1 LETTAAI
8 YNPARAFGDFAIR
21 DLTPQVMDAPH
32 WHGHVEINALS
43 GASMVYDFDGHM
55 VALAD
60 GAIAMFW
67 AGVPHR
73 STAIHATGAPRLTNI
88 YLPLD
93 RFLLMPHIAGLQ
105 RMLLAGAI
113 ITLPANL
120 IDQQRLDAWRADLA
134 AQNDERQ
141 ALVVMELNT
150 ILRRVSSLPLSF
162 LLKPSGIENDTGE
175 LSSSNVRHVV
185 AMIRH
190 VMENLGE
197 PLSNASV
204 TRVTGLH
211 MNYALSIFSSVMR
224 IPLKRFMIRMR
235 LARARGLL
243 AESDLPVATIAA
255 NCGFGSLS
263 QFYEAFKAAYG
274 TSPRLA
280 RLGHKV

>member
-1 LETTAAI
+1 
-8 YNPARAFGDFAIR
+8 
-21 DLTPQVMDAPH
+21 MDAPH

-43 GASMVYDFDGHM
+43 GASMIYDFDGKI
-55 VALAD
+55 VELAN
-60 GAIAMFW
+60 GTVTMFW

-73 STAIHATGAPRLTNI
+73 STFVSPDGTPHLTNI

-93 RFLLMPHIAGLQ
+93 RFLLMSHIAGLQ

-113 ITLPANL
+113 ITLPENL
-120 IDQQRLDAWRADLA
+120 IDAKKLSEWQTDLA
-134 AQNDERQ
+134 AENAERQ

-150 ILRRVSSLPLSF
+150 MLRRVSASPLSF
-162 LLKPSGIENDTGE
+162 LRKPTGIENETSDM
-175 LSSSNVRHVV
+175 SSSNARHVV

-190 VMENLGE
+190 VMENLGDR
-197 PLSNASV
+197 LSNADV

-224 IPLKRFMIRMR
+224 IPLKRFIIRMR

-255 NCGFGSLS
+255 NCGFGSQS
-263 QFYEAFKAAYG
+263 QFYEAFKVAYG
-274 TSPRLA
+274 TTPRAA
-280 RLGHKV
+280 RLGHKG

>member
-1 LETTAAI
+1 
-8 YNPARAFGDFAIR
+8 
-21 DLTPQVMDAPH
+21 MDAPH

-43 GASMVYDFDGHM
+43 GASMIYDFDGNQVQLQNGT
-55 VALAD
+55 VA
-60 GAIAMFW
+60 IFW

-73 STAIHATGAPRLTNI
+73 SMAIVAQDTPSLTNI

-93 RFLLMPHIAGLQ
+93 RFLLMPHISSLQ
-105 RMLLAGAI
+105 RKLLAGAI
-113 ITLPANL
+113 IALPATQ
-120 IDQQRLDAWRADLA
+120 IDSGKLAVWQADIDSQDA
-134 AQNDERQ
+134 ERQ
-141 ALVVMELNT
+141 TLVVMELNT
-150 ILRRVSSLPLSF
+150 ILRRISSTPFSF
-162 LLKPSGIENDTGE
+162 LLKPKGIENENSE

-197 PLSNASV
+197 PLSNTSV

-211 MNYALSIFSSVMR
+211 MNYALSIFSSVMH
-224 IPLKRFMIRMR
+224 IPLKRFIIRMR

-255 NCGFGSLS
+255 NSGFGSIS

-274 TSPRLA
+274 ESPRAA
-280 RLGHKV
+280 RLGRKV

>member
-1 LETTAAI
+1 MDDLINI
-8 YNPARAFGDFAIR
+8 YDPARAFGDFAIR
-21 DLTPQVMDAPH
+21 DLKPQIMDAPH

-43 GASMVYDFDGHM
+43 DATMIYDFDGQR
-55 VALAD
+55 VELRD
-60 GAIAMFW
+60 GTVAMFW

-73 STAIHATGAPRLTNI
+73 STTIHAETEPSLTNI

-105 RMLLAGAI
+105 RILLAGAI
-113 ITLPANL
+113 IALPPTLMDKVKLN
-120 IDQQRLDAWRADLA
+120 QWRADLA
-134 AQNDERQ
+134 SQNPERQ

-150 ILRRVSSLPLSF
+150 ILRRVAASPLSF
-162 LLKPSGIENDTGE
+162 LLKPSAIKNEASE

-190 VMENLGE
+190 VMENLGT
-197 PLSNASV
+197 PLSNSKV

-224 IPLKRFMIRMR
+224 IPLKRFIIRMR

-274 TSPRLA
+274 TSPRVA
-280 RLGHKV
+280 RLNGKV